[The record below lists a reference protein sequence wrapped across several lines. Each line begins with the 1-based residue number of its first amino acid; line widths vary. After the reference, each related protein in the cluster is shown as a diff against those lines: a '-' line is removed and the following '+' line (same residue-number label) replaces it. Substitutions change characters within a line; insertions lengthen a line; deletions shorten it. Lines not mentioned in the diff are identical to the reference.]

1 MPDTK
6 LIVKPTVNF
15 LTTDS
20 DPLLITDVGAI
31 LKRMT
36 DNPDYPDPLP
46 PLHIVSAALDAF
58 SLAVTAATNG
68 GKILTATKN
77 ARRADLVALVRQLA
91 NYVATACD
99 GDYTKLLGSGF
110 PTHKPR
116 REAIGQLTAP
126 TMPVLSHGMLS
137 GTLDAVT
144 TPQRGSFIYNWKI
157 ALATAPDTILQ
168 TVQTTGTR
176 NTFTG
181 LTPGQLYIVSVNVV
195 GAAGPSDWSG
205 GGRLMVV

>member
-20 DPLLITDVGAI
+20 DPQLATDVGVI
-31 LKRMT
+31 LQKMT

-46 PLHIVSAALDAF
+46 TLDAVSTAHDAF
-58 SLAVTAATNG
+58 VLAVSNAANG
-68 GKILTATKN
+68 GKLFTATKN

-91 NYVATACD
+91 NYVATACG
-99 GDYTKLLGSGF
+99 GDYAKLLGSGF
-110 PTHKPR
+110 PTHKPK
-116 REAIGQLTAP
+116 REPIGLLNAP
-126 TMPVLSHGMLS
+126 TTPVLSHGILS
-137 GTLDAVT
+137 GSIDAVT
-144 TPQRGSFIYNWKI
+144 NSQRGAFIYNWQA
-157 ALATAPDTILQ
+157 ALATAPDTILK

-176 NTFTG
+176 STITG
-181 LTPGQLYIVSVNVV
+181 LTPGQLYIVTVNVV